1 MKSKVMLLA
10 VLMCGILALSGCR
23 SSKTD
28 STVKEETNV
37 ALSSGESDES
47 ASSEDDVDLS
57 EKYKDIIGCLEN
69 GDYDGAKALIDAM
82 KPQPD
87 TETIPITLDNWSEYF
102 SIEDEYSYK
111 YDANGAV
118 DTVEMI
124 KYLKIKPEYEEKQVS
139 LTGIIGYEYTSVWHV
154 ITETNKEDG
163 SFKAELTD
171 DLPYKSPGEETS
183 RTEDLTSPMII
194 SWSSTVAEQSNS
206 SMSGGGIQIKNAD
219 DWEKQW
225 VSYPEEINIVRIDGE
240 LVLSK

>member
-1 MKSKVMLLA
+1 MKSKVILLA
-10 VLMCGILALSGCR
+10 VLMCGILVLSGCG

-37 ALSSGESDES
+37 AFSSGESDEA

-69 GDYDGAKALIDAM
+69 GDYDGAKDLIDAM
-82 KPQPD
+82 KPQPE

-102 SIEDEYSYK
+102 SIEDEYSYT

-118 DTVEMI
+118 DTVDMN
-124 KYLKIKPEYEEKQVS
+124 KYLKIKPEYEEKRVS
-139 LTGIIGYEYTSVWHV
+139 LTGTIGYEYTSVWHA
-154 ITETNKEDG
+154 ITEINKEDG

-171 DLPYKSPGEETS
+171 DLPYEEPDEETS
-183 RTEDLTSPMII
+183 KTEDLTSPMII
-194 SWSSTVAEQSNS
+194 SWSSTAAEQGNS
-206 SMSGGGIQIKNAD
+206 SRSGGGIQIKSAD

-225 VSYPEEINIVRIDGE
+225 VSYPEEINIVRIEGE

>member
-1 MKSKVMLLA
+1 MKSKVILLA
-10 VLMCGILALSGCR
+10 VLMCGILVLSGCG

-102 SIEDEYSYK
+102 SIEDEYSYT

-118 DTVEMI
+118 DTVEMN

-139 LTGIIGYEYTSVWHV
+139 LTGTIGYEYTSVWHA
-154 ITETNKEDG
+154 ITEINKEDG
-163 SFKAELTD
+163 SFKAEPTD
-171 DLPYKSPGEETS
+171 DLPYEETDEETS
-183 RTEDLTSPMII
+183 RTEDLSSPMLI
-194 SWSSTVAEQSNS
+194 SWSSTAAKQGGTGL
-206 SMSGGGIQIKNAD
+206 SGGGIQIKSAD

-225 VSYPEEINIVRIDGE
+225 VSYPEEINIVRIEGE